1 MSMHTLKKI
10 NPGNTAQCAKE
21 LIAKHGDQAKS
32 VAEAYMRQQM
42 EAGDVKLAGEWLAVM
57 HEIHK
62 MASYHV
68 N

>member
-1 MSMHTLKKI
+1 MHSLKKS
-10 NPGNTAQCAKE
+10 NPGNPALCAKE
-21 LIAKHGDQAKS
+21 LIAEHGDQAKS
-32 VAEAYMRQQM
+32 VAESFMRQQM

-62 MASYHV
+62 MASFHV